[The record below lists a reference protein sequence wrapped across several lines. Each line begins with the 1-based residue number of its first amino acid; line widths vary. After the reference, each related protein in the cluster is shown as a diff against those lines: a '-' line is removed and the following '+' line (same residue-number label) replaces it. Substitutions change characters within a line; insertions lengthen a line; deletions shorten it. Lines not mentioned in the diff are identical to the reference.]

1 MEILEL
7 MEQRHAVR
15 QYLDKAIESEKRQVL
30 DELAQKINKEY
41 KTNIQICYD
50 EPNAFN
56 TFMAHY
62 GKFENCKNY
71 IALVCNDAEKA
82 GYTGEMLVLKAQE
95 LGLNTCWVAMTYGKG
110 KVKINKQK
118 GEKIQCVIAL
128 GYGKTQG
135 TSHKTKSVEDVL
147 ELIGEKPEKL
157 DMVIKA
163 CLLAPTAMNQQKFKI
178 VCDNGKISIKKS
190 GIGFY
195 TAVDLGIVKL
205 HKDVVLN
212 KNNQII

>member
-1 MEILEL
+1 MEIIEL

-15 QYLDKAIESEKRQVL
+15 QYLDKAIEPEKRQVL
-30 DELAQKINKEY
+30 DELVQKINKEY

-71 IALVCNDAEKA
+71 IALVCDDAEKA

-110 KVKINKQK
+110 KVKVNKQK

-135 TSHKTKSVEDVL
+135 VSHKTKLAEDVL
-147 ELIGEKPEKL
+147 EIIGEKPEKL
-157 DMVIKA
+157 DMVVKA

-178 VCDNGKISIKKS
+178 LCNNGEITIKKS

-195 TAVDLGIVKL
+195 TDVDLGIVKL
-205 HKDVVLN
+205 HKYIILN
-212 KNNQII
+212 KNIQLI

>member
-15 QYLDKAIESEKRQVL
+15 QYLDKTIEPEKRQIL
-30 DELAQKINKEY
+30 NELTSKINEEY
-41 KTNIQICYD
+41 KTNIQIFYD

-71 IALVCNDAEKA
+71 IALVCDNPEKA

-135 TSHKTKSVEDVL
+135 VAHKVKPVENVL
-147 ELIGEKPEKL
+147 EVIGEKPKYL
-157 DMVIKA
+157 DDVVKA

-178 VCDNGKISIKKS
+178 VSDNGEITVKKS

-195 TAVDLGIVKL
+195 TNVDLGIVKL
-205 HKDVVLN
+205 HKDAII
-212 KNNQII
+212 KNYK